1 MKSDM
6 EIEDSPSRCAP
17 AVPPADS
24 DVQFVAAVASLR
36 LAAATA
42 GVIGEDED
50 LSVLFGDVLDDAQS
64 LVHLVDE
71 QSADALIELA
81 ISDDLFLQ
89 TALPTD
95 DHYNDLRAPL
105 AALGSLW
112 APTFRRVMTHSATKT
127 MPLTLL

>member
-1 MKSDM
+1 MK
-6 EIEDSPSRCAP
+6 IHQVGARRL
-17 AVPPADS
+17 PPADS

-42 GVIGEDED
+42 GVISEDED
-50 LSVLFGDVLDDAQS
+50 LSVLYGDVLDDAQS
-64 LVHLVDE
+64 LVHVVDE

-95 DHYNDLRAPL
+95 DQSNDLRAPL
-105 AALGSLW
+105 AAPGSLC
-112 APTFRRVMTHSATKT
+112 APTCRRVMTHSATKT
-127 MPLTLL
+127 TPLTLL